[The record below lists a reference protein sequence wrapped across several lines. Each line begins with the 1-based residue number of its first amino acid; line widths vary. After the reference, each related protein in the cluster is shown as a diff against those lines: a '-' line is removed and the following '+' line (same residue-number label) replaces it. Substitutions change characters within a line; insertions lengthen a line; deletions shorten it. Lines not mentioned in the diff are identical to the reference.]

1 MAWPSSEQ
9 SAFMVFIASSQFS
22 WRACQRAGGLSA
34 IPRAM
39 QSVVART
46 AGSKVLHFRASL
58 DSPRASA
65 ERDKLT
71 RVNANTD
78 RNHMTHP
85 HSSQGD
91 LQQRPGFAY
100 SWSLPLVGQRF

>member
-1 MAWPSSEQ
+1 
-9 SAFMVFIASSQFS
+9 MVFIASSQLS
-22 WRACQRAGGLSA
+22 WRACQSAGGLSA
-34 IPRAM
+34 MPRAI

-58 DSPRASA
+58 DSPRAKA
-65 ERDKLT
+65 ESGKLT

-85 HSSQGD
+85 HSSQVD

-100 SWSLPLVGQRF
+100 SWALPLVGQGFRAPHASFE